1 MTDIYHSRMT
11 RLRQR
16 MSDTGVDLVVAGPS
30 SHMMWLTGLNPHGD
44 ERPVMMMISAT
55 SAGFLIPGLNADSA
69 RQKTELPFFCWD
81 DANGPNQALDDLLG
95 AVGAKQSGLTIAL
108 DETMRTDFSLL
119 LLGTLDRPNH
129 TFLHQTV
136 GYLRGLKDDA
146 EYQALKASALLND
159 AAVQHGFASLS
170 EGMTEM
176 ELQTIIRD
184 YYKANGAAPEFTIV
198 GFGANGA
205 FPHHHT
211 GQTRLERD
219 MAILVDTGC
228 RYQGYPSDMTRCGW
242 FGDPEPEYLKV
253 AGVVEGAVRAAV
265 DAARPGMKASEL
277 DKVARDHITQ
287 AGYGKE
293 FLHRLGHGVGIDVH
307 EPPYITATSDT
318 ILEVGNVFSIEPGI
332 YLKDRFGIRLEDIVI
347 MRENGAEILS
357 NLPRDLVISTG

>member
-1 MTDIYHSRMT
+1 MTDLYQSRLT

-16 MSDTGVDLVVAGPS
+16 MADTGVELVVAGPS
-30 SHMMWLTGLNPHGD
+30 SHMMWLTGLSPHGD
-44 ERPVMMMISAT
+44 ERPVMLMITAA

-69 RQKTELPFFCWD
+69 RQKTDLPFFCWD
-81 DANGPNQALDDLLG
+81 DADGPDQALDDLLS
-95 AVGAKQSGLTIAL
+95 AVDAKRPGLNFAL
-108 DETMRTDFSLL
+108 DETMRSDFALL
-119 LLGTLDRPNH
+119 LLGTLDQPKH
-129 TFLHQTV
+129 SFLHQTV

-146 EYQALKASALLND
+146 EYQSLKASALLND
-159 AAVQHGFASLS
+159 AAAKHGFAALR

-176 ELQTIIRD
+176 DLQTIIRD
-184 YYKANGAAPEFTIV
+184 YYKAHGAVPEFTIV

-211 GQTRLERD
+211 GQTKLQRD
-219 MAILVDTGC
+219 MAVLVDTGC

-242 FGDPEPEYLKV
+242 FGDPDPEFLKV
-253 AGVVEGAVRAAV
+253 AGVVEGAVQAALV
-265 DAARPGMKASEL
+265 AARPGMKASEL
-277 DKVARDHITQ
+277 DKAARDHITQ

-307 EPPYITATSDT
+307 EPPYITATSDS
-318 ILEVGNVFSIEPGI
+318 ILEVGNVFSIEPGV

-357 NLPRDLVISTG
+357 ELPRDLVVSNS